1 MKFSC
6 PRLVFLPLLLACAVA
21 LASAVP
27 APQTATRASA
37 TDSSSSSSPS
47 IDLPGPLRSA
57 MRMAAI
63 SQKAS
68 LEEVLP
74 LLARNIAAKG
84 YTGWKDHQDGTEFLS
99 LLQQYFSQAE
109 ELTALAGK
117 DRVIRVRNC
126 AEAKPLLDTLGYRLR
141 QACGDRTNSL
151 ETAEPER
158 AFLTVDSAFPLTDLE
173 EALRT
178 DQPFSY
184 PYEATRLPI
193 LFTEQDWIAEDH
205 SNPRAKTL
213 LDALLANPN
222 LARLYWAMARMDA
235 ETRTELK
242 QTIGLDKL
250 VPQAPVLDF
259 YGGYLRIRAGRVMVP
274 GGPDAEDAW
283 KVLVGASPEKP
294 SDFVPKLVTRD
305 EGWLAAYFD
314 AVSRVNRHQQA
325 YFTDSHRIVR
335 LYDALR
341 GRDPSPGP
349 ARPVFRSDPGLFL
362 LMARLELDSSG
373 QPHIPGDLNVWQQIV
388 RKNRDSGIAR
398 EWSRR
403 ARNWSNPEQL
413 VDALV
418 GLSRVRSP
426 SGPLQLF
433 LTLTEMDRGRFPEQR
448 LTPTT
453 VRLLAEDFDRFRDQY
468 KVFVEFHSLDNE
480 SISRFL
486 RAEKSVDNISDSIIR
501 ANAIGMFQ
509 ASLGLWQIL
518 ARQGEIPERLLNN
531 SFQKIV
537 QPYFQIDS
545 SVKLFDAAQIA
556 LNDLLHAT
564 GSSNLS
570 QSEVTLLLAGPNS
583 VNPEDEPIRQELAAR
598 IRSVMAAQR
607 LVSLD
612 TILALGSGLHQMA
625 AGKDMKAALI
635 PLAEQLREFELPRP
649 LFTSSE
655 RLMWA
660 TGMHTR
666 RHAEEQIHTDL
677 TKVIRSGSPKDLA
690 EARGRLAPFLR
701 DTMVGLN
708 YAYYE
713 PPGAHIL
720 HHNALFVRSHDFS
733 GDTTLEREQSWRTP
747 QVFGA
752 GMSAGGGAHLVGSLA
767 DLPYVLASAEQDFL
781 VPENEQALIWQELV
795 PTLMT
800 GAVLPRWWGVTRNQL
815 RAVTLYQKMGEQIL
829 LAAAN
834 DAQLRPA
841 VMEILA
847 DGMVPQRA
855 ERVELALQQK
865 DVANLISQ
873 LMPSETFFLA
883 SEFRSRFPEQSARLD
898 GPAKE
903 LDDLTRQH
911 PEEVSLSRLSEQFGA
926 PHPVLTQSYARELLH
941 LKPLPAFMGYA
952 SRLLAES
959 WDSNNLYW
967 ARLADEKHYAPA
979 VLNTLVPELTHRM
992 VEKIFATDF
1001 EDWPALLR
1009 ALLEA
1014 GDEFRRGELA
1024 ALPPENAVSRP

>member
-1 MKFSC
+1 LS
-6 PRLVFLPLLLACAVA
+6 P
-21 LASAVP
+21 
-27 APQTATRASA
+27 
-37 TDSSSSSSPS
+37 DSSPT

-57 MRMAAI
+57 MRMSAV

-68 LEEVLP
+68 LDEVLP
-74 LLARNIAAKG
+74 LIARNIAAKG
-84 YTGWKDHQDGTEFLS
+84 YTGWKNNQESTEFLT
-99 LLQQYFSQAE
+99 LLRQYFTQAE

-117 DRVIRVRNC
+117 ERVIRLTGC
-126 AEAKPLLDTLGYRLR
+126 AEAKPLLDALGYRLR

-151 ETAEPER
+151 ETAAPER
-158 AFLTVDSAFPLTDLE
+158 AFLTVDSGFPLTDLE
-173 EALRT
+173 EALRAN
-178 DQPFSY
+178 QPFSY
-184 PYEATRLPI
+184 KYEGTRLPI
-193 LFTEQDWIAEDH
+193 LFTEQDWIAQDH
-205 SNPRAKTL
+205 SNPKAKTL
-213 LDALLANPN
+213 IEALMANPD
-222 LARLYWAMARMDA
+222 LARLYWSLARMDE
-235 ETRTELK
+235 ETQTALK
-242 QTIGLDKL
+242 QSIGLEKL
-250 VPQAPVLDF
+250 VPNAAVLDF
-259 YGGYLRIRAGRVMVP
+259 YGGYLRIRSGRVMTP
-274 GGPDAEDAW
+274 GGPESEAAW
-283 KVLVGASPEKP
+283 KVLVGASPENP
-294 SDFVPKLVTRD
+294 GEFVTKLVTRD

-314 AVSRVNRHQQA
+314 AVSRVNRRQQA
-325 YFTDSHRIVR
+325 YFTDSHRILR
-335 LYDALR
+335 FYDALR
-341 GRDPSPGP
+341 GKDPSPGP

-373 QPHIPGDLNVWQQIV
+373 QPKIPGNLSVWQQIV
-388 RKNRDSGIAR
+388 RRNRDSGISR

-403 ARNWSNPEQL
+403 ARNWNNPEQL
-413 VDALV
+413 IEALV

-448 LTPTT
+448 MTPTT
-453 VRLLAEDFDRFRDQY
+453 VRLLADDFDRFRDQY
-468 KVFVEFHSLDNE
+468 KVFVEFHELDNE

-486 RAEKSVDNISDSIIR
+486 RAEKAVDEVSDSILR
-501 ANAIGMFQ
+501 PNAIGMFQ
-509 ASLGLWQIL
+509 ATLGLWQIL
-518 ARQGEIPERLLNN
+518 ARQGEIPERLMNN
-531 SFQKIV
+531 SFQKV
-537 QPYFQIDS
+537 MQPFFKIGS
-545 SVKLFDAAQIA
+545 SVELFDAGQIA
-556 LNDLLHAT
+556 LNELLHSTDSSSLAQTASGT
-564 GSSNLS
+564 GKLS
-570 QSEVTLLLAGPNS
+570 QNQLIMLLAGPAS
-583 VNPEDEPIRQELAAR
+583 VNPDDAPIRQELAAR
-598 IRSVMAAQR
+598 MRSVMEAQR

-612 TILALGSGLHQMA
+612 TLLGLGSGLHEMA
-625 AGKDMKAALI
+625 AGKDMKNALI

-660 TGMHTR
+660 TGMHNR

-677 TKVIRSGSPKDLA
+677 TKVIRTGSPKDLT
-690 EARGRLAPFLR
+690 EARGQLAPFLR
-701 DTMVGLN
+701 DTLVGLN

-713 PPGAHIL
+713 PPGAHVL

-733 GDTTLEREQSWRTP
+733 GDTTLDRAQSWRTP

-815 RAVTLYQKMGEQIL
+815 RAVSLYQEMGEEI
-829 LAAAN
+829 LAAAAK
-834 DAQLRPA
+834 DAQLRPD

-855 ERVELALQQK
+855 ERVEIALKQN
-865 DVANLISQ
+865 DVSNLISQ

-883 SEFRSRFPEQSARLD
+883 SEFRSRFPEQSAKLD
-898 GPAKE
+898 GPARE
-903 LDDLTRQH
+903 LDALTRQH
-911 PEEVSLSRLSEQFGA
+911 PDEVSLSRLSEQFGA

-967 ARLADEKHYAPA
+967 ARLADEKHYSPA
-979 VLNTLVPELTHRM
+979 VLNTLAPELTHRM
-992 VEKIFATDF
+992 IEKIFATDF

-1014 GDEFRRGELA
+1014 GEEFRRGELA
-1024 ALPPENAVSRP
+1024 ELPPQNAASRP